1 MLSSGSE
8 LPPLLEIVKQL
19 IEDVDVYK
27 TEDLEAYEVPGPFAN
42 HEGIG
47 RKRAMAQVHVVGVEQ
62 VIDRS
67 DGEHDD
73 IAQNEGIEPAAR
85 TYRALFGKEEVQGI
99 DHDRSVS
106 EIVINDVIE
115 TLAIGEFG
123 GEQGMYTARHAE
135 EEEKFV
141 DILVEAQQEP
151 HQCKARNV
159 AHVQWQGMA
168 FRPAV
173 IGDIEVLDVD
183 FAQYEQDKYRIVDK
197 AHFRR
202 RFFFDCKEEYS
213 K

>member
-1 MLSSGSE
+1 MLSCRSE
-8 LPPLLEIVKQL
+8 LPPLLEVVKQL

-27 TEDLEAYEVPGPFAN
+27 TEDLESYEVPGPFAN

-67 DGEHDD
+67 DDKHDD
-73 IAQNEGIEPAAR
+73 IAQNEGIEPAALP
-85 TYRALFGKEEVQGI
+85 YRPLFGKEEVEGI
-99 DHDRSVS
+99 DYDRPVT
-106 EIVINDVIE
+106 EIVIDDVIE
-115 TLAIGEFG
+115 PLAVGEFG
-123 GEQGMYTARHAE
+123 GEQGMYTSRHAE

-159 AHVQWQGMA
+159 AHVQWQRMA

-173 IGDIEVLDVD
+173 MGDIEVLDVY
-183 FAQYEQDKYRIVDK
+183 FAQYE
-197 AHFRR
+197 
-202 RFFFDCKEEYS
+202 
-213 K
+213 